1 MADGTSIEW
10 TDATWNPIRARD
22 RDTGKLGWFCTHASP
37 GCANCYAE
45 PINRRLGTGVDYKP
59 GHLDR
64 IEVFLDEAAL
74 LKPLSWRRP
83 RVIFVGSMTDLFG
96 DFVTDEMLDR
106 VFAVMALC
114 PQHVLQVLTKRQ
126 ERMRAYLSRP
136 ATARRVWEL
145 ACDMVVEHGFGV
157 TLLAHPSH
165 ASLAPA
171 GRHVHVG
178 RWPVPNVWL
187 GVSVEDQRRA
197 DERIPVLLETPAAV
211 RWISAEPLLGAINL
225 RRIRIAPNHH
235 TILDALDGYAIAST
249 PTQPG
254 RPARTMLDW
263 VVAGGESGP
272 GARPMHPDWARG
284 LRDQC
289 ATAGVP
295 FLFKQWGEWAPICE
309 IGESDDL
316 YHPAPEQH
324 PEARRRCRHAN
335 LVMHDDGAIF
345 DLGTAN
351 DYHRRVTMG
360 AFAAGSK
367 AMTMFAIGKK
377 AAGRLLDGVTHDG
390 FPEARR

>member
-1 MADGTSIEW
+1 MSDGTSIEW

-22 RDTGKLGWFCTHASP
+22 RETGKLGWFCTHASP

-83 RVIFVGSMTDLFG
+83 RMIFVGSMTDLFG
-96 DFVTDEMLDR
+96 DFVTDKMLDR

-178 RWPVPNVWL
+178 RWPLPNVWL

-197 DERIPVLLETPAAV
+197 DERIPILLDTPAAV
-211 RWISAEPLLGAINL
+211 RWISAEPLLEPVEWKRWLPTARL
-225 RRIRIAPNHH
+225 ARRPNGEEFLAPHFYMARCERCGWIGSSELCG
-235 TILDALDGYAIAST
+235 TDSWGDDSDVYCASCK
-249 PTQPG
+249 QSICG
-254 RPARTMLDW
+254 DEMAALDW

-272 GARPMHPDWARG
+272 GARPMHPDWARA

-289 ATAGVP
+289 AAAGVP
-295 FLFKQWGEWAPICE
+295 FLFKQWGAWEP
-309 IGESDDL
+309 
-316 YHPAPEQH
+316 H
-324 PEARRRCRHAN
+324 PEGVAVEPFIDAGRARLMEETGSW
-335 LVMHDDGAIF
+335 LV
-345 DLGTAN
+345 
-351 DYHRRVTMG
+351 RV
-360 AFAAGSK
+360 
-367 AMTMFAIGKK
+367 GKK
-377 AAGRLLDGVTHDG
+377 AAGRLLDGRTHDA